1 MLPSPHPQQHGV
13 SKDALPFHRTSRWAF
28 VQRIQINARSQ
39 ICSSRTAHHANLRG
53 RLLPATDAG
62 VAFMDISAHL
72 LGPMKAT
79 QQTWRARFSS
89 AIFPSEFQYSFC
101 FFHESAFCSF
111 TFWISP
117 NFYVSPRCV
126 LLLKWG

>member
-1 MLPSPHPQQHGV
+1 MLFMPPFFNPQQQVLEMIPCDYTELLVRH
-13 SKDALPFHRTSRWAF
+13 LY
-28 VQRIQINARSQ
+28 QRIQIKARSQ

-62 VAFMDISAHL
+62 VAFMAISAHL

-89 AIFPSEFQYSFC
+89 AIFLSEF
-101 FFHESAFCSF
+101 
-111 TFWISP
+111 
-117 NFYVSPRCV
+117 
-126 LLLKWG
+126 